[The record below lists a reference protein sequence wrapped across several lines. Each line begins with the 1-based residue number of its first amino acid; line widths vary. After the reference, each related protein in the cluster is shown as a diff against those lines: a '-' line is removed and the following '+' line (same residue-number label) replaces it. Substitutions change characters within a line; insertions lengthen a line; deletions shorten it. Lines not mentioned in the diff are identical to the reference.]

1 MKRKLSSLILA
12 LAVMASISVP
22 AFAADCQ
29 TATCP
34 TNALLWQMLCRY
46 GGLCGNSDCGDAG
59 CDDSCAAQ
67 PLDVNA
73 LLGLLL
79 KQYNVTLP
87 TPPTEDAEPPAEPE
101 SETPAEPEK
110 PAETPA
116 EPEQPTAEP
125 EQPAEPETPAEP
137 ERPSSGANAYE
148 REVIRL
154 VNAER
159 AKYGLAALQEDA
171 ALTRTARM
179 KSQDMRDNRYFD
191 HNSPTYGTPF
201 QLMKSQG
208 ISYRTAGENIAMG
221 YATPEAVVNAWMNS
235 SGHRANILNSSYTR
249 IGVGYVESGN
259 YWTQHFAG

>member
-29 TATCP
+29 TMRGACP
-34 TNALLWQMLCRY
+34 ANTLAWQLLCRY
-46 GGLCGNSDCGDAG
+46 GGLCGDYGSCETFDA
-59 CDDSCAAQ
+59 
-67 PLDVNA
+67 NK
-73 LLGLLL
+73 LLQSLLE
-79 KQYNVTLP
+79 QYTVTNPAKP
-87 TPPTEDAEPPAEPE
+87 TDEPADEP
-101 SETPAEPEK
+101 ETPAEPVDE
-110 PAETPA
+110 PDAPTEPVTPA
-116 EPEQPTAEP
+116 EPEI
-125 EQPAEPETPAEP
+125 PAEPETPAEP
-137 ERPSSGANAYE
+137 ERPSANAYE

-179 KSQDMRDNRYFD
+179 KSQDMSDNRYFD

-208 ISYRTAGENIAMG
+208 IQYRAAGENIAMG

>member
-29 TATCP
+29 TAACP

-46 GGLCGNSDCGDAG
+46 GGLCGNSNCGDSD
-59 CDDSCAAQ
+59 CDDCTTQ
-67 PLDVNA
+67 PLDVNT
-73 LLGLLL
+73 LLGQLL

-101 SETPAEPEK
+101 QPAEPEK
-110 PAETPA
+110 PVETPA
-116 EPEQPTAEP
+116 EPEQPT
-125 EQPAEPETPAEP
+125 EP

-235 SGHRANILNSSYTR
+235 SGHRANILNSSYTK